1 MNIKNIF
8 QLIILKILYHASI
21 TVTPQYLLY
30 TQSNPIIPIDITNI
44 QEGEMLVAF
53 LFLLH
58 QFHNN
63 FFILDP
69 IKRILM

>member
-44 QEGEMLVAF
+44 QEGEVLAAY
-53 LFLLH
+53 LFYKTN
-58 QFHNN
+58 FKII
-63 FFILDP
+63 FFILE
-69 IKRILM
+69 

>member
-1 MNIKNIF
+1 MNIKNSF

-44 QEGEMLVAF
+44 QGEMLAAF
-53 LFLLH
+53 LFLLN

-63 FFILDP
+63 FFILE
-69 IKRILM
+69 